1 MAEIWGDETRWC
13 LACGNGDEKATCAE
27 CGGTGWHLTDAG
39 RGLVRL
45 LDALGVER
53 EQTRYLDEEPWMQTW
68 VLRPPVLREDE
79 DGELRLVDG
88 TEAGVPLVRE
98 PNEDEALLRL
108 LQQNFFP
115 GSDDLIVE
123 KNIDSQAHVSSSEDS
138 VLESGQPL
146 SSKPDTPVP
155 E

>member
-1 MAEIWGDETRWC
+1 MAEMWGDETRWC
-13 LACGNGDEKATCAE
+13 LVCGNGDEKATCAE

-53 EQTRYLDEEPWMQTW
+53 EQTRYLDEEPWMTEW

-88 TEAGVPLVRE
+88 TEAGEPLVRE
-98 PNEDEALLRL
+98 PNEALLRL

-138 VLESGQPL
+138 VLESGQAL